1 MAQDVNTPRKNF
13 FISYTKADRQWA
25 EWIAWQLDQAGYSL
39 VIQAWDFGPG
49 KNFVW
54 EMHKAT
60 IQTERTI
67 IVLSPDYL
75 TARFAQPEWAVAFR
89 RDPLGEQLALLSVR
103 VRECREEDLG
113 LLGQIVYIDLV

>member
-1 MAQDVNTPRKNF
+1 MLKTAILALKQRKAVCMEENHKDF

-54 EMHKAT
+54 EMHNAT

-67 IVLSPDYL
+67 MVL
-75 TARFAQPEWAVAFR
+75 
-89 RDPLGEQLALLSVR
+89 PLIISQRVLLNQN
-103 VRECREEDLG
+103 G
-113 LLGQIVYIDLV
+113 LLLLEETH